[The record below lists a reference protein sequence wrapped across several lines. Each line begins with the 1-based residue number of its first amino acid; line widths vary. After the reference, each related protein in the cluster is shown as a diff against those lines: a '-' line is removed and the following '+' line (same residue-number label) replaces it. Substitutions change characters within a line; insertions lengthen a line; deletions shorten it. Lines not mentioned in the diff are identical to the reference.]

1 MHLTPRGYRNLSAT
15 FGPAGFIFPHLHVAP
30 PPALGPNRNRHRLG
44 STSPPSWREEGTGI
58 LSFGWKFEQLNTD
71 FSTEIDVEKEPF
83 HGFPWYLEDVCE
95 ALQEIATTCSSH
107 HFEVP
112 KDISGKPPPSHL
124 GQIIWDAH
132 LRRKGIPSTVW
143 IILPTMKINPRY

>member
-1 MHLTPRGYRNLSAT
+1 MER
-15 FGPAGFIFPHLHVAP
+15 
-30 PPALGPNRNRHRLG
+30 
-44 STSPPSWREEGTGI
+44 
-58 LSFGWKFEQLNTD
+58 
-71 FSTEIDVEKEPF
+71 EPF

-132 LRRKGIPSTVW
+132 LRRKGYKYGLNHPTHHENQSK
-143 IILPTMKINPRY
+143 ILMIYCNVYSLVI